1 MQLDANIPNLSR
13 GQFPNK
19 IGATSQS
26 IESAHLFL
34 TGGLGTNPSHESFE
48 QTRLEQ
54 VRQEQEPFGKIF
66 LDT

>member
-1 MQLDANIPNLSR
+1 MQIDENIPNQSS

-19 IGATSQS
+19 IGATSRS

-54 VRQEQEPFGKIF
+54 VRQEQGKIIVR
-66 LDT
+66 